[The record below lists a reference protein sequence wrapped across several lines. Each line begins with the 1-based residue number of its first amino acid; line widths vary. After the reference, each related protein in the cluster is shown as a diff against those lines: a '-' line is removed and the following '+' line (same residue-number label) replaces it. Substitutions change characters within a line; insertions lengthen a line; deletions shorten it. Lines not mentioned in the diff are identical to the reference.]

1 MMTLTSGNYHGLDAN
16 KTYWSVSQFKQ
27 FDKCEACGLAS
38 ARGQYHREETDALLI
53 GGYVDAYFAGEM
65 DEFVSKHADTMFKK
79 NGELYAKFDQANQL
93 INTIECQPL
102 MMEFLEGEK
111 QVIRTGELFGV
122 DWKIKMDVYYNHE
135 HVDKYGVLHQ
145 GRIVDLKVVK
155 DFEPLYKESFG
166 RVSWIE
172 YWGYDIQGAVYQK
185 IEQISS
191 QRAEPLPFYIVAVK
205 KEKVPDIAIIR
216 LPQHVLDTALKVVES
231 KIDRFDLIKTGE
243 IEPNRCGKCEWCKS
257 TKILTE
263 PSVYE
268 SEVE

>member
-1 MMTLTSGNYHGLDAN
+1 MTLMNGNYFSTEAN

-38 ARGQYHREETDALLI
+38 ARGQYIREETDALLI

-65 DEFVSKHADTMFKK
+65 DEFVGKHSDTMFKK
-79 NGELYAKFDQANQL
+79 NGELYAKFEQANQL

-102 MMEFLEGEK
+102 MMDYLEGEK
-111 QVIRTGELFGV
+111 QVIRTGNLFGV
-122 DWKIKMDVYYNHE
+122 DWKIKMDVYDNVGHGN
-135 HVDKYGVLHQ
+135 VPP
-145 GRIVDLKVVK
+145 RIVDLKVVR
-155 DFEPLYKESFG
+155 DFEPLYKEGFG
-166 RVSWIE
+166 RMDWVS

-191 QRAEPLPFYIVAVK
+191 QRAEPLPFYIVAVT
-205 KEKVPDIAIIR
+205 KEKTPDIAVIR
-216 LPQHVLDTALKVVES
+216 LPQHVLDTALKIVES

-243 IEPNRCGKCEWCKS
+243 IEPNRCGRCEWCKS

-268 SEVE
+268 AEV